1 MLVQEGGVFFD
12 LVVADHPLLLLL
24 ASRDLRGR
32 DHTLDAM
39 DMLPVL
45 RGVSLCVVVKEH
57 SKHELTL
64 DLGKEVNEIQQLAL
78 SESFLIVPVVT
89 AYVG

>member
-1 MLVQEGGVFFD
+1 MLVQESGFFFD
-12 LVVADHPLLLLL
+12 LVVADHPLLLL
-24 ASRDLRGR
+24 ASRDLRGW
-32 DHTLDAM
+32 DYTLDAM
-39 DMLPVL
+39 DMPPVL

-78 SESFLIVPVVT
+78 SESSLLVPVVT